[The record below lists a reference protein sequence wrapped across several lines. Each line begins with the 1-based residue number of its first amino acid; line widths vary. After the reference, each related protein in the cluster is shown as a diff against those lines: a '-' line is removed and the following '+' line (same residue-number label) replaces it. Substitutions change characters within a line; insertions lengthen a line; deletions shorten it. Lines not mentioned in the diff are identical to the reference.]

1 MIAVQ
6 KNYTP
11 DTTIIAHHPGY
22 PYMFSKA
29 MLIVL

>member
-6 KNYTP
+6 KKRRTGM
-11 DTTIIAHHPGY
+11 TIIAHHPGY

-29 MLIVL
+29 MLIVP

>member
-6 KNYTP
+6 KKYTT

-22 PYMFSKA
+22 PYMFSTA